1 MNDEVFFQVRYT
13 VTVGERDDLLRDLAQ
28 LRMAESSRAE
38 QGCLQYEYLLP
49 VDAPDQVLLLERW
62 SSSEAQQAHTGT
74 AHFAKLAD
82 VKQRYGL
89 STKVVRLSMD
99 EPAYFDMHCHLGFC
113 EDAVQAARALAAAG
127 VGAFSNTVTP
137 VEFAEQRVA
146 LAGAGNVRTGA
157 GLHPWWVGGY
167 DVAANWDRLY
177 GLVARTRFVGEVGL
191 DFSSAHIATRK
202 AQVDALACVAHACAR
217 TGDKV
222 LSVHAVRAVDQV
234 LDVLEGASVFGGMV
248 GNACIIHWF
257 SGTSDQLTRA
267 RRVGCY
273 FSVNP
278 RMLQSKRGRAYARAI
293 PVDRLLLE
301 TDEPASAGAPWSA
314 ARVRKLLEETLA
326 QLAALRGDDPAELRE
341 RIAQTSR
348 TLLQQ

>member
-1 MNDEVFFQVRYT
+1 M
-13 VTVGERDDLLRDLAQ
+13 
-28 LRMAESSRAE
+28 
-38 QGCLQYEYLLP
+38 
-49 VDAPDQVLLLERW
+49 
-62 SSSEAQQAHTGT
+62 
-74 AHFAKLAD
+74 
-82 VKQRYGL
+82 
-89 STKVVRLSMD
+89 SMD
-99 EPAYFDMHCHLGFC
+99 GLAYFDMHCHLGFC
-113 EDAVQAARALAAAG
+113 EDATRAARALAAAG

-137 VEFAEQRVA
+137 AEFAEQRVA

-157 GLHPWWVGGY
+157 GLHPWWIGEY
-167 DVAANWDRLY
+167 DVAADWDRLY
-177 GLVARTRFVGEVGL
+177 SLVARDRFIGEVGL
-191 DFSSAHIATRK
+191 DFSPRHADTRK
-202 AQVDALACVAHACAR
+202 AQLDALACVAHACAR

-234 LDVLEGASVFGGMV
+234 LDVLEGASVFGGLT

-267 RRVGCY
+267 RRAGCY

-278 RMLQSKRGRAYARAI
+278 RMLDSKRGRSYAQAI

-314 ARVRKLLEETLA
+314 ARVRKLLEETLT
-326 QLAALRGDDPAELRE
+326 QLAVLRGDDSAELRE

-348 TLLQQ
+348 TLLQR

>member
-1 MNDEVFFQVRYT
+1 M
-13 VTVGERDDLLRDLAQ
+13 
-28 LRMAESSRAE
+28 
-38 QGCLQYEYLLP
+38 
-49 VDAPDQVLLLERW
+49 
-62 SSSEAQQAHTGT
+62 
-74 AHFAKLAD
+74 
-82 VKQRYGL
+82 
-89 STKVVRLSMD
+89 SMD
-99 EPAYFDMHCHLGFC
+99 ELAYFDMHCHLGFC
-113 EDAVQAARALAAAG
+113 EDAAQAARALAAAG

-217 TGDKV
+217 TGDKA

-267 RRVGCY
+267 RRAGCY

-278 RMLQSKRGRAYARAI
+278 RMLGSKRGRAYAQAI
-293 PVDRLLLE
+293 PADRLLLE

-314 ARVRKLLEETLA
+314 ARVRKLLEETLT
-326 QLAALRGDDPAELRE
+326 QLAALRDDDPVELRE

>member
-1 MNDEVFFQVRYT
+1 MRM
-13 VTVGERDDLLRDLAQ
+13 GEL
-28 LRMAESSRAE
+28 
-38 QGCLQYEYLLP
+38 
-49 VDAPDQVLLLERW
+49 
-62 SSSEAQQAHTGT
+62 
-74 AHFAKLAD
+74 
-82 VKQRYGL
+82 
-89 STKVVRLSMD
+89 
-99 EPAYFDMHCHLGFC
+99 AYFDMHCHLGFC
-113 EDAVQAARALAAAG
+113 EDATQAARALAAAG

-137 VEFAEQRVA
+137 AEFAEQRVA

-157 GLHPWWVGGY
+157 GLHPWWIGEY

-177 GLVARTRFVGEVGL
+177 GLVARNRFVGEVGL
-191 DFSSAHIATRK
+191 DSSPRHADTRK
-202 AQVDALACVAHACAR
+202 AQLDALACVAHACAR

-234 LDVLEGASVFGGMV
+234 LDVLERASVLGGMT

-267 RRVGCY
+267 RRAGCF

-278 RMLQSKRGRAYARAI
+278 RMLESKRGRAYAQAI
-293 PVDRLLLE
+293 PIDRLLLE
-301 TDEPASAGAPWSA
+301 TDEPASEGAPWDA
-314 ARVRKLLEETLA
+314 ARVRELLEGSLA

-348 TLLQQ
+348 TLLQR

>member
-1 MNDEVFFQVRYT
+1 M
-13 VTVGERDDLLRDLAQ
+13 
-28 LRMAESSRAE
+28 
-38 QGCLQYEYLLP
+38 
-49 VDAPDQVLLLERW
+49 
-62 SSSEAQQAHTGT
+62 
-74 AHFAKLAD
+74 
-82 VKQRYGL
+82 
-89 STKVVRLSMD
+89 SMD
-99 EPAYFDMHCHLGFC
+99 GLAYFDMHCHLGFC
-113 EDAVQAARALAAAG
+113 EDATRAARALAAAG

-137 VEFAEQRVA
+137 AEFAEQRVA
-146 LAGAGNVRTGA
+146 LAGAGNVRTGV
-157 GLHPWWVGGY
+157 GLHPWWIGEY

-177 GLVARTRFVGEVGL
+177 GLVARNRFIGEVGL
-191 DFSSAHIATRK
+191 DFSPRHSDARK
-202 AQVDALACVAHACAR
+202 AQLDVLACVAHACAR

-234 LDVLEGASVFGGMV
+234 LDVLEGASVFGGLT

-267 RRVGCY
+267 RRAGCY

-278 RMLQSKRGRAYARAI
+278 RMLDSKRGRSYAQAI

-314 ARVRKLLEETLA
+314 ARVRKLLEETLT
-326 QLAALRGDDPAELRE
+326 QLAVLRGDDPAELRE

>member
-1 MNDEVFFQVRYT
+1 M
-13 VTVGERDDLLRDLAQ
+13 
-28 LRMAESSRAE
+28 
-38 QGCLQYEYLLP
+38 
-49 VDAPDQVLLLERW
+49 
-62 SSSEAQQAHTGT
+62 
-74 AHFAKLAD
+74 
-82 VKQRYGL
+82 
-89 STKVVRLSMD
+89 SMD
-99 EPAYFDMHCHLGFC
+99 GLAYFDMHCHLGFC
-113 EDAVQAARALAAAG
+113 EDATQAARALAAAG

-137 VEFAEQRVA
+137 AEFAEQRVA

-157 GLHPWWVGGY
+157 GLHPWWIGEY

-177 GLVARTRFVGEVGL
+177 GLVARNRFVGEVGL

-234 LDVLEGASVFGGMV
+234 LDVLEHASVFGGMT

-267 RRVGCY
+267 RRAGCY

-278 RMLQSKRGRAYARAI
+278 RMLGSKRGRAYVQAI

-301 TDEPASAGAPWSA
+301 TDEPASAGASWSA